1 MKHIH
6 AIFLFTATLVL
17 ASAGCSRPC
26 PSGFGGMKW
35 ERTGTPA
42 DSLTI
47 LLERQFYEAKDHD
60 TIMESIGRLRAFA
73 RRCGGPLRRTLESRC
88 HFYSARLLER
98 EMRPDSAV
106 GHIALAR
113 KLCDSAEYPYTL
125 RRIDIKDKELNRDKG
140 DNELRRHLDNL
151 EYFRSVGDLPME
163 ASVCIQIGNTL
174 SSSYQPELA
183 LGYLRR
189 ADSISSLTGL
199 TAWSRKNKINIA
211 ACLYGTGDTAAG
223 NRIME
228 NLLKD
233 PEIQDDFGAYNI
245 VLRNIFI
252 HTGKSGYIHK
262 AYRRTME
269 KDSTAPLNAVY
280 EILLSLHYI
289 EGDEKRDTALA
300 DIYGA
305 KAFARLDDVADPGV
319 KAQILISAAQRLV
332 RQGKHDSAY
341 ICQSRYIMEKEA
353 SEKLKRPLE
362 VLRIHNLKEINRVEA
377 EKEMARQKYVARMLA
392 ISLVAVALMAVAVYI
407 KRNLSH
413 RLRMEEQER
422 INGSLRSQL
431 EIERYQ
437 RQFLAISLAS
447 EDTDRSLADIRQR
460 LDDLRKDG
468 KISESEIRQVD
479 AVIRKHT
486 ARRDDWNRFRELFDK
501 THPLFLKNLKE
512 AYPGLSETQVRLA
525 TYIHTGMDNKQIAD
539 FLNIR
544 AESVKQ
550 SRWRLRSR
558 MGLQPGESLEDAL
571 GRL

>member
-362 VLRIHNLKEINRVEA
+362 VSRIHNLKEINRVEA

-407 KRNLSH
+407 KRNLS
-413 RLRMEEQER
+413 RSEEHTSELQ
-422 INGSLRSQL
+422 SQ
-431 EIERYQ
+431 R
-437 RQFLAISLAS
+437 
-447 EDTDRSLADIRQR
+447 
-460 LDDLRKDG
+460 
-468 KISESEIRQVD
+468 
-479 AVIRKHT
+479 
-486 ARRDDWNRFRELFDK
+486 
-501 THPLFLKNLKE
+501 
-512 AYPGLSETQVRLA
+512 
-525 TYIHTGMDNKQIAD
+525 
-539 FLNIR
+539 
-544 AESVKQ
+544 
-550 SRWRLRSR
+550 
-558 MGLQPGESLEDAL
+558 
-571 GRL
+571 